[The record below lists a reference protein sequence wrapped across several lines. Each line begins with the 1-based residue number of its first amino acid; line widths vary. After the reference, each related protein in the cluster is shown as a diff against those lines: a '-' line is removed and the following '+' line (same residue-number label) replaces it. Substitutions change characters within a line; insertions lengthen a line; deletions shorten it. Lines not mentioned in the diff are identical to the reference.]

1 MYKASFNQNF
11 SRQGYCRFPKIAE
24 YQLFIAVA
32 LCSILLDPSVRPLV
46 RVLKHMQRHVPG
58 LRHLNSWYLELL
70 VSNKTERIY
79 MYSSTCTAVH
89 VYVYFADI
97 HVDCVIFKCLR
108 K

>member
-1 MYKASFNQNF
+1 M
-11 SRQGYCRFPKIAE
+11 
-24 YQLFIAVA
+24 
-32 LCSILLDPSVRPLV
+32 V

-79 MYSSTCTAVH
+79 MYSSMCAAVH
-89 VYVYFADI
+89 VYVYMYFADI